1 MSMAK
6 HGNSKVNSLRS
17 DSMTETNV
25 AAEVSLRTNQNT
37 MKKITPHL
45 LFDKEAR

>member
-1 MSMAK
+1 VAK
-6 HGNSKVNSLRS
+6 HGSSRVSSLRS